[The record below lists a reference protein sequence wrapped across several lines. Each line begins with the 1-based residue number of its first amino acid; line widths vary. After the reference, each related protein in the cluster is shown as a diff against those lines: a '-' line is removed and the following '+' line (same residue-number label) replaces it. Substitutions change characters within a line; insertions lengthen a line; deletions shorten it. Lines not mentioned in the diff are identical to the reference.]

1 MGFFD
6 VVNVYGLL
14 FAAVLLVPHIVYM
27 KTHTLDTGVF
37 ANRAMVYIDRVGRLA
52 SLFLMSVHIGVLE
65 LGFTEPQALMRRFWL
80 IVMGVCS
87 VLYALLWLLFFK
99 KETKGCAL
107 GIILISSFMVMFSG
121 ILQVNTLLLTAGIVY
136 LIGELYLF
144 SRYFRK

>member
-52 SLFLMSVHIGVLE
+52 SLFLMSFHIGVLE

-107 GIILISSFMVMFSG
+107 GIILISSFMVTFSG

>member
-52 SLFLMSVHIGVLE
+52 SLFLMSFHIGVLE

-144 SRYFRK
+144 SQYFRK

>member
-52 SLFLMSVHIGVLE
+52 SLFLMSFHIGVLE

-80 IVMGVCS
+80 ITMGVCS

-144 SRYFRK
+144 SRYFRR

>member
-1 MGFFD
+1 MPAIFLRLSE
-6 VVNVYGLL
+6 NV
-14 FAAVLLVPHIVYM
+14 
-27 KTHTLDTGVF
+27 
-37 ANRAMVYIDRVGRLA
+37 
-52 SLFLMSVHIGVLE
+52 
-65 LGFTEPQALMRRFWL
+65 ALMRRFWL
-80 IVMGVCS
+80 ITMGVCS
-87 VLYALLWLLFFK
+87 VVYALLWLLFFK

>member
-52 SLFLMSVHIGVLE
+52 SLFLMSFHIGVLE

-99 KETKGCAL
+99 VFN
-107 GIILISSFMVMFSG
+107 I
-121 ILQVNTLLLTAGIVY
+121 TLP
-136 LIGELYLF
+136 
-144 SRYFRK
+144 

>member
-52 SLFLMSVHIGVLE
+52 SLFLMSFHIGVLE

-99 KETKGCAL
+99 KETKSCAL

>member
-52 SLFLMSVHIGVLE
+52 SLFLMSFHIGVLE

-80 IVMGVCS
+80 ISMGVCS
-87 VLYALLWLLFFK
+87 VVYALLWLLFFK

>member
-14 FAAVLLVPHIVYM
+14 FAAVLLAPHIVYM

-52 SLFLMSVHIGVLE
+52 SLFLMSFHIGVLE

>member
-37 ANRAMVYIDRVGRLA
+37 ANRAMVYISRVGRLA
-52 SLFLMSVHIGVLE
+52 SLFLMSFHIGVLE

-107 GIILISSFMVMFSG
+107 GIILISSFMVTFSG

>member
-37 ANRAMVYIDRVGRLA
+37 ANSAMVYSSRVGRLA
-52 SLFLMSVHIGVLE
+52 SLFLMSFHIGVLE

-99 KETKGCAL
+99 KETKSCAL

>member
-27 KTHTLDTGVF
+27 KTHTLDAGVF
-37 ANRAMVYIDRVGRLA
+37 TNRAMVYIDRVGRLA
-52 SLFLMSVHIGVLE
+52 SLFLMSFHIGVLE

>member
-52 SLFLMSVHIGVLE
+52 SLFLMSFHIGVLE

-80 IVMGVCS
+80 ITMGVCS
-87 VLYALLWLLFFK
+87 VVYALLWLLCFK

>member
-52 SLFLMSVHIGVLE
+52 SLFLMSFHIGVLE

-107 GIILISSFMVMFSG
+107 GIILISSFMVTFSG
-121 ILQVNTLLLTAGIVY
+121 VLQVNTLLLTAGIVY

>member
-52 SLFLMSVHIGVLE
+52 SLFLMSFHIGVLE

-80 IVMGVCS
+80 ITMGVCS

>member
-37 ANRAMVYIDRVGRLA
+37 TNRAMVHIDRVGRLA
-52 SLFLMSVHIGVLE
+52 SLFLMSFHIGVLE

>member
-52 SLFLMSVHIGVLE
+52 SLFLMLLHIGVLE

>member
-52 SLFLMSVHIGVLE
+52 SLFLMSFHIGVLE
-65 LGFTEPQALMRRFWL
+65 LGFTEPQELMRRFWL
-80 IVMGVCS
+80 ITMGVCS
-87 VLYALLWLLFFK
+87 VVYALLWLLFFK

>member
-37 ANRAMVYIDRVGRLA
+37 ANRAMVYIDRVGRFS
-52 SLFLMSVHIGVLE
+52 SLFLMSFHIGVLE

-80 IVMGVCS
+80 ITMGVCS
-87 VLYALLWLLFFK
+87 VVYALLWLLFFK

-107 GIILISSFMVMFSG
+107 GIILISSFMVMYSG

>member
-52 SLFLMSVHIGVLE
+52 SLFLMSFHIGVLE

-107 GIILISSFMVMFSG
+107 GIILISSFMVMLSG

>member
-52 SLFLMSVHIGVLE
+52 SLFLMSFHIGVLE

>member
-52 SLFLMSVHIGVLE
+52 SLFLMSLHIGVLE

>member
-37 ANRAMVYIDRVGRLA
+37 TNRAMVYISRVGRLA
-52 SLFLMSVHIGVLE
+52 SLFLMSFHIGVLE

>member
-52 SLFLMSVHIGVLE
+52 SLFLMSFHIGVLE

-121 ILQVNTLLLTAGIVY
+121 ILQVNTLLLTTGIVY

>member
-52 SLFLMSVHIGVLE
+52 SLFLMSFHIGVLE
-65 LGFTEPQALMRRFWL
+65 LDFTEPQALMRRFWL
-80 IVMGVCS
+80 ITMGVCS

>member
-37 ANRAMVYIDRVGRLA
+37 ANRAMVYISRVGRLA
-52 SLFLMSVHIGVLE
+52 SLFLMSFHIGVLE

>member
-1 MGFFD
+1 
-6 VVNVYGLL
+6 
-14 FAAVLLVPHIVYM
+14 
-27 KTHTLDTGVF
+27 
-37 ANRAMVYIDRVGRLA
+37 
-52 SLFLMSVHIGVLE
+52 MSFHIGVLE

-80 IVMGVCS
+80 ITMGVCS

-107 GIILISSFMVMFSG
+107 GIILISSFMVMYSG

>member
-37 ANRAMVYIDRVGRLA
+37 TNRAMVYIDRVGRLA
-52 SLFLMSVHIGVLE
+52 SLFLMSFHIGVLE

-80 IVMGVCS
+80 ITMGVCS

>member
-37 ANRAMVYIDRVGRLA
+37 TNRAMVHIDRVGRLA
-52 SLFLMSVHIGVLE
+52 SLFLMSFHIGVLE

-80 IVMGVCS
+80 ITMGVCS

>member
-37 ANRAMVYIDRVGRLA
+37 ANRAMVYIDRVSRLA
-52 SLFLMSVHIGVLE
+52 SLFLMSFHIGVLE

-80 IVMGVCS
+80 ITMGVCS